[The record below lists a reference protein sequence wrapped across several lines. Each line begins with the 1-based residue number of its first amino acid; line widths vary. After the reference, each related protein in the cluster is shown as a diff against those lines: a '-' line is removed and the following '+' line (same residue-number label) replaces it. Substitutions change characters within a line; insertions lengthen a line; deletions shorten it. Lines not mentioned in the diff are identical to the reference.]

1 MMKKLFWMTALVPAM
16 AVAQAPDFTLSGRIG
31 HYNAPAIV
39 YFDYMEAG
47 GAGSSDSVV
56 LVDGVFKFGGK
67 LSDIATVRMVF
78 APKGDGKEKAI
89 YGGGEAIYFYIA
101 KEKIRMESRDSL
113 SNVVI
118 TGSVVND
125 EYVAFNKAIGGS
137 IMDLNK
143 QANFEYNSGTEAQK
157 KDSTFFQAVDR
168 RFRQHVVDRN
178 AKELEFAKT
187 HAGSYFSLVALSELS
202 SNAASVAK
210 VRPVFDGL
218 NEDMRSSAL
227 GKELEDRMEAFSRVV
242 AGSVAPDF
250 TQNEVNGR
258 PVTLS
263 SLRGKYVL
271 VDFWASW
278 CGPCRAE
285 NPNVVKQYQLYK
297 DKGFQVVSV
306 SMDDKKEKWVDAIAK
321 DGMPWVHVSD
331 LKGWNNEAGKLY
343 GIRAVPSNFLVDPQ
357 GKIVA
362 VGLMGD
368 ALDKKLGEIF
378 AN

>member
-1 MMKKLFWMTALVPAM
+1 MMKKFFWMSALIPAM

-31 HYNAPAIV
+31 HYNAPAKV

-47 GAGSSDSVV
+47 GAGSTDSAV
-56 LVDGVFKFGGK
+56 LVDGVFKFSGK
-67 LSDIATVRMVF
+67 LSGIATVRMAF
-78 APKGDGKEKAI
+78 ASRGDGKEKAI
-89 YGGGEAIYFYIA
+89 YTGDVVYFYIGR
-101 KEKIRMESRDSL
+101 EKIRMESKDSL
-113 SNVVI
+113 SNAVV
-118 TGSVVND
+118 TGSPVND
-125 EYVAFNKAIGGS
+125 QYLAFNKAIGGS

-143 QANFEYNSGTEAQK
+143 QANFEYNNGTEAQK
-157 KDSTFFQAVDR
+157 KDTSFVQGVDK
-168 RFRQHVVDRN
+168 RFRNHVADRN

-187 HAGSYFSLVALSELS
+187 HPGSYFSLVALSELS
-202 SNAASVAK
+202 SNAASVTR

-218 NEDMRSSAL
+218 NEDLRNSTF
-227 GKELEDRMEAFSRVV
+227 GKELEDRMEAFTKVV

-250 TQNEVNGR
+250 TQNDVNGH

-278 CGPCRAE
+278 CSPCRAE

-297 DKGFQVVSV
+297 DKGFQVISV
-306 SMDDKKEKWVDAIAK
+306 SLDDKKEKWVDAIAK

-362 VGLMGD
+362 VGLMGE
-368 ALDKKLGEIF
+368 ALDKRLGEIF

>member
-1 MMKKLFWMTALVPAM
+1 MKRLFYLSALIPVL
-16 AVAQAPDFTLSGRIG
+16 AVAQTPDFTLSGRIG
-31 HYNAPAIV
+31 HYNAPAVV

-47 GAGSSDSVV
+47 GAGSSDSSV

-67 LSDIATVRMVF
+67 LSDIATVRMAF
-78 APKGDGKEKAI
+78 APRGEGKERAI
-89 YGGGEAIYFYIA
+89 YGGGEAIYFYIG
-101 KEKIRMESRDSL
+101 KEKIRMESKDSL
-113 SNVVI
+113 SNAVI
-118 TGSVVND
+118 TGSAVND

-143 QANFEYNSGTEAQK
+143 QANFEYNSGTEVQK
-157 KDSTFFQAVDR
+157 KDSVFFQAVDR
-168 RFRQHVVDRN
+168 RFRQHVLDRN

-187 HAGSYFSLVALSELS
+187 HPGNYFSLVALSELS
-202 SNAASVAK
+202 SNAASVAR

-218 NEDMRSSAL
+218 NEDMRNSPF
-227 GKELEDRMEAFSRVV
+227 GKELEDRMEAFTKVV
-242 AGSVAPDF
+242 AGSMAPDF
-250 TQNEVNGR
+250 TQNDVNGH
-258 PVTLS
+258 PVSLS

-285 NPNVVKQYQLYK
+285 NPNVVRQYQLYK

-362 VGLMGD
+362 IGLMGE

-378 AN
+378 TN

>member
-1 MMKKLFWMTALVPAM
+1 MNKFFWMTALVPAM

-31 HYNAPAIV
+31 HYNAPAVV

-47 GAGSSDSVV
+47 GAGSSDSSV
-56 LVDGVFKFGGK
+56 LVDGVFKFHGK
-67 LSDIATVRMVF
+67 LSDIATVRMAF
-78 APKGDGKEKAI
+78 APKGEGKERAI
-89 YGGGEAIYFYIA
+89 YGGGEAIYFYIG
-101 KEKIRMESRDSL
+101 KEKIRMESKDSL
-113 SNVVI
+113 SNAVI
-118 TGSVVND
+118 TGSAVND

-218 NEDMRSSAL
+218 KEDMRSSAL
-227 GKELEDRMEAFSRVV
+227 GKELEGRMEAFSRVV

-250 TQNEVNGR
+250 TQNDVNGR

>member
-1 MMKKLFWMTALVPAM
+1 MTALIPALS
-16 AVAQAPDFTLSGRIG
+16 VAQTPDFTLSGRIG
-31 HYNAPAIV
+31 HYNAPATV

-47 GAGSSDSVV
+47 GAGSSDSAV
-56 LVDGVFKFGGK
+56 LVDGVFKFSGK
-67 LSDIATVRMVF
+67 LSDIATVRMAF
-78 APKGDGKEKAI
+78 ASKGEGKEKAI
-89 YGGGEAIYFYIA
+89 YGGGEAIYFYIG
-101 KEKIRMESRDSL
+101 KEKIRMESKDSL
-113 SNVVI
+113 SNAVI
-118 TGSVVND
+118 TGSAVND

-143 QANFEYNSGTEAQK
+143 QANFDYNSGTEAQK

-168 RFRQHVVDRN
+168 RFRQHVADRN

-187 HAGSYFSLVALSELS
+187 HTGSYFSLVALSELS
-202 SNAASVAK
+202 STAASVAK

-218 NEDMRSSAL
+218 KEDMRNSPL
-227 GKELEDRMEAFSRVV
+227 GKDLEDRMEAFSRVV

-250 TQNEVNGR
+250 TQNDVNGR

-297 DKGFQVVSV
+297 DKGFQVLSV

-362 VGLMGD
+362 IGLMGE

-378 AN
+378 VN